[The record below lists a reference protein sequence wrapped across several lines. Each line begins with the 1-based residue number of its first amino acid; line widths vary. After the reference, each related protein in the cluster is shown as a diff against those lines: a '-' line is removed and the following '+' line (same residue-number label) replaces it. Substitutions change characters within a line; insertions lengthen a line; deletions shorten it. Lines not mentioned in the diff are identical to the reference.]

1 MQKAYNRVEWQ
12 FLLKVLSQ
20 FGFYEKFINLIF
32 QCISTVSFTFLL
44 NGCQSG
50 KIIPSRGL
58 RQGDPLSPYLFFF
71 CAEVLSRLIL
81 REEQKANLQGIK
93 VARSALAITHM
104 LFADDLVLL
113 NSIKSKEVECL
124 AECVSKFCSWSGQAV
139 NLAKSGMFASRN
151 VHRVVLNKIAE
162 DWGCKKISLDAK
174 YLGSPLFLTRRKSKD
189 FEFLAERL
197 EAKISS
203 WSSKYLSWAGCAT
216 MIHSVAQMI
225 PVYTMSTFK
234 IPMRICD
241 RMDATIRR
249 FWWKNGSNTRRFTA
263 WKNWESLCQPRHCG
277 GMGFRKFKEMNVV
290 LLTKMAWLVASNNKK
305 LCVKV
310 LKAKYARNNDWLRGN
325 KVRSASWVWRSI
337 ENCSS
342 VISKGRCLSVGSG
355 QSINVWVEP
364 WVSGAVNFKPT
375 PRMEEARDTPS

>member
-151 VHRVVLNKIAE
+151 VHRVVLNKIAK

-174 YLGSPLFLTRRKSKD
+174 YLAHLYS
-189 FEFLAERL
+189 
-197 EAKISS
+197 
-203 WSSKYLSWAGCAT
+203 
-216 MIHSVAQMI
+216 
-225 PVYTMSTFK
+225 
-234 IPMRICD
+234 
-241 RMDATIRR
+241 
-249 FWWKNGSNTRRFTA
+249 
-263 WKNWESLCQPRHCG
+263 
-277 GMGFRKFKEMNVV
+277 
-290 LLTKMAWLVASNNKK
+290 
-305 LCVKV
+305 
-310 LKAKYARNNDWLRGN
+310 
-325 KVRSASWVWRSI
+325 
-337 ENCSS
+337 
-342 VISKGRCLSVGSG
+342 
-355 QSINVWVEP
+355 
-364 WVSGAVNFKPT
+364 
-375 PRMEEARDTPS
+375 